1 MTAAAQLL
9 TEYDAWVERQ
19 ALVPRTR
26 SAYRRWVHEL
36 VEHLE
41 AGDELT
47 AFLAQDGEHDRRAVV
62 ADWRRRLVDQ
72 RLAPSTINSRWP
84 PWSWLGRRVGWVA
97 APLASGR
104 AVGEIAGHG
113 AGDRW
118 RGRADEA
125 KRTWISAPPCRS
137 V

>member
-72 RLAPSTINSRWP
+72 RLAPSTINLALAAVVLAGSAGRLGSGAP
-84 PWSWLGRRVGWVA
+84 CFGAGGRRD
-97 APLASGR
+97 SR
-104 AVGEIAGHG
+104 A
-113 AGDRW
+113 R
-118 RGRADEA
+118 RR
-125 KRTWISAPPCRS
+125 
-137 V
+137 